1 MTEPQER
8 SVIDWMSGLPAP
20 AAEIELMSCMCKKV
34 CNDDARDCH
43 LTTCSNLPDEEK
55 DTRGDLDKE
64 DVDFD

>member
-8 SVIDWMSGLPAP
+8 LVINWMSGLSAP
-20 AAEIELMSCMCKKV
+20 TAVIERMSCMCKKV
-34 CNDDARDCH
+34 CSDDARDCH
-43 LTTCSNLPDEEK
+43 LTTCCNLSDEEK